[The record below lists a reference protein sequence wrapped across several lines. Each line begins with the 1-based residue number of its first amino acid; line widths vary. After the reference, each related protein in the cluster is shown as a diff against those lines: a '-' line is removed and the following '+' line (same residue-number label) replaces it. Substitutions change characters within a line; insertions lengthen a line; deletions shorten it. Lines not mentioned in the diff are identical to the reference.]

1 MNDFNQI
8 FNLQYWQEII
18 QINLT
23 PWRLFIALVD
33 IGLITFLIYKALR
46 SVQGTKLMTLVRG
59 VLLFI
64 LLKVI
69 SGWLGLGT
77 FEWLLNQVITYGV
90 IAAVIIFQPEI
101 RRGLESLGR
110 TTNVFSF
117 GMNGDNTQRKSSHIK
132 AYEKSFDY
140 MSERKIGALIVIE
153 QSQTL
158 EEYISTGI
166 RLDADITAEL
176 LINIFIP
183 NTPLH
188 DGAVIIQNDKIV
200 VTSAYLPLTENGK
213 ISKEFGTRH
222 RAAIG
227 VSEVSDAITL
237 IVSEETGAISIT
249 HNGEFMPDLS
259 KSEFHDFLI
268 KNLSESAAPNRR
280 DKFLK
285 KIKTSHNNKQ
295 VKKGG
300 SNEK

>member
-8 FNLQYWQEII
+8 FNLQSWQEII
-18 QINLT
+18 QLNLT
-23 PWRLFIALVD
+23 PWRLFIAIVD
-33 IGLITFLIYKALR
+33 ISLITFLIYSALR

-64 LLKVI
+64 MLKII

-90 IAAVIIFQPEI
+90 IAAVIVFQPEI

-110 TTNVFSF
+110 TTHIFSF
-117 GMNGDNTQRKSSHIK
+117 SLLDDKKKESSNIK

-166 RLDADITAEL
+166 KLDADITAEL

-188 DGAVIIQNDKIV
+188 DGAVIIQGGKIA

-227 VSEVSDAITL
+227 ISEVSDAITL
-237 IVSEETGAISIT
+237 IVSEETGGLSIT
-249 HNGEFMPDLS
+249 KNGEFYSDLS

-268 KNLSESAAPNRR
+268 KNLEDTTKPKKR
-280 DKFLK
+280 DRLLK
-285 KIKTSHNNKQ
+285 KLKTKRGQ
-295 VKKGG
+295 A
-300 SNEK
+300 NEK

>member
-8 FNLQYWQEII
+8 FNLQSWQEII
-18 QINLT
+18 QLNLT
-23 PWRLFIALVD
+23 PWRFFIAIVD
-33 IGLITFLIYKALR
+33 ISLITFLIYSALR

-64 LLKVI
+64 MLKII

-90 IAAVIIFQPEI
+90 IAAVIVFQPEI

-110 TTNVFSF
+110 TTNIFSF
-117 GMNGDNTQRKSSHIK
+117 SLLDDKKKQSSNIK

-166 RLDADITAEL
+166 KLDADITAEL

-188 DGAVIIQNDKIV
+188 DGAVIIQGDKIA

-227 VSEVSDAITL
+227 ISEVSDAITL
-237 IVSEETGAISIT
+237 IVSEETGGLSIT
-249 HNGEFMPDLS
+249 KNGEFYSDLS

-268 KNLSESAAPNRR
+268 KNLEDTTKPKKR
-280 DKFLK
+280 DRLLK
-285 KIKTSHNNKQ
+285 KLKTKRGQ
-295 VKKGG
+295 A
-300 SNEK
+300 NEK

>member
-18 QINLT
+18 QLNLT
-23 PWRLFIALVD
+23 PWRLLIAIVD
-33 IGLITFLIYKALR
+33 ISLVTLLIYMALR
-46 SVQGTKLMTLVRG
+46 SLQGTKMMTLVRG

-64 LLKVI
+64 LLKIV

-77 FEWLLNQVITYGV
+77 VEWLLNQVVTYGV
-90 IAAVIIFQPEI
+90 IAVVIIFQPEI

-110 TTNVFSF
+110 TTNLLSAGFLNDSL
-117 GMNGDNTQRKSSHIK
+117 RKNSHIK
-132 AYEKSFDY
+132 AYEKAFDY

-158 EEYISTGI
+158 EEYVSTGI
-166 RLDADITAEL
+166 KLDADITAEL

-188 DGAVIIQNDKIV
+188 DGAVIIQEDKIA
-200 VTSAYLPLTENGK
+200 VTSAYLPLTENGN

-227 VSEVSDAITL
+227 ISEVSDAMTL
-237 IVSEETGAISIT
+237 IVSEETGGMSIT
-249 HNGEFMPDLS
+249 ANGEFYSDLS

-268 KNLSESAAPNRR
+268 KNLEEANATNKSGN
-280 DKFLK
+280 FWK
-285 KIKTSHNNKQ
+285 KLTA
-295 VKKGG
+295 KKGQA
-300 SNEK
+300 NEK

>member
-8 FNLQYWQEII
+8 FNLQSWQEII
-18 QINLT
+18 QLNLT
-23 PWRLFIALVD
+23 PWRLFIAIVD
-33 IGLITFLIYKALR
+33 ISLITFLIYSALR

-64 LLKVI
+64 MLKII

-90 IAAVIIFQPEI
+90 IAAVIVFQPEI

-110 TTNVFSF
+110 TTNIFSF
-117 GMNGDNTQRKSSHIK
+117 SLSDDKKRQSSHIK

-153 QSQTL
+153 QYQTL

-166 RLDADITAEL
+166 KLDADITSEL

-188 DGAVIIQNDKIV
+188 DGAVIIQGDKIA
-200 VTSAYLPLTENGK
+200 VTSAYLPLTENSK

-227 VSEVSDAITL
+227 ISEVSDAITL
-237 IVSEETGAISIT
+237 IVSEETGGLSIT
-249 HNGEFMPDLS
+249 KNGEFYSDLS

-268 KNLSESAAPNRR
+268 KNLEDTNKMNKR
-280 DKFLK
+280 DRLLK
-285 KIKTSHNNKQ
+285 KLKSKRGQ
-295 VKKGG
+295 

>member
-8 FNLQYWQEII
+8 FNLQSWQEII
-18 QINLT
+18 QLNLT
-23 PWRLFIALVD
+23 PWRLFIAIVD
-33 IGLITFLIYKALR
+33 ISLITFLIYSALR

-64 LLKVI
+64 LLKII

-110 TTNVFSF
+110 TTNIFSF
-117 GMNGDNTQRKSSHIK
+117 SLSDDKKKQSSHIK

-140 MSERKIGALIVIE
+140 MSERRIGALIVIE

-158 EEYISTGI
+158 EEYTSTGI
-166 RLDADITAEL
+166 KLDADISSEL

-188 DGAVIIQNDKIV
+188 DGAVIIQGDKIA

-227 VSEVSDAITL
+227 ISEVSDAITL
-237 IVSEETGAISIT
+237 IVSEETGGLSIT
-249 HNGEFMPDLS
+249 KNGEFYSDLS

-268 KNLSESAAPNRR
+268 KNLEDTSKPKKR
-280 DKFLK
+280 DRLLK
-285 KIKTSHNNKQ
+285 KLKAKRGQ
-295 VKKGG
+295 A
-300 SNEK
+300 NEK

>member
-8 FNLQYWQEII
+8 FNLQSWQEII
-18 QINLT
+18 QLNLT
-23 PWRLFIALVD
+23 PWRLFIAIVD
-33 IGLITFLIYKALR
+33 ISLITFLIYSALR

-64 LLKVI
+64 MLKII

-90 IAAVIIFQPEI
+90 IAAVIVFQPEI

-110 TTNVFSF
+110 TTNIFSF
-117 GMNGDNTQRKSSHIK
+117 SLLDDKKKQSSNIK

-166 RLDADITAEL
+166 KLDADITAEL

-188 DGAVIIQNDKIV
+188 DGAVIIQGDKIA

-227 VSEVSDAITL
+227 ISEASDAITL
-237 IVSEETGAISIT
+237 IVSEETGGLSIT
-249 HNGEFMPDLS
+249 KNGEFYSDLS

-268 KNLSESAAPNRR
+268 KNLEDTTKPKKR
-280 DKFLK
+280 DRLLK
-285 KIKTSHNNKQ
+285 KLKTKRGQ
-295 VKKGG
+295 A
-300 SNEK
+300 NEK

>member
-8 FNLQYWQEII
+8 FNLQSWQEII
-18 QINLT
+18 QLNLT
-23 PWRLFIALVD
+23 PWRLFIAIVD
-33 IGLITFLIYKALR
+33 ISLITFLIYSALR

-64 LLKVI
+64 MLKII

-90 IAAVIIFQPEI
+90 IATVIVFQPEI

-110 TTNVFSF
+110 TTNIFSF
-117 GMNGDNTQRKSSHIK
+117 SLSDDKKRQSSHIK

-166 RLDADITAEL
+166 KLDADITSEL

-188 DGAVIIQNDKIV
+188 DGAVIIQGDKIA
-200 VTSAYLPLTENGK
+200 VTSAYLPLTENSK

-227 VSEVSDAITL
+227 ISEVSDAITL
-237 IVSEETGAISIT
+237 IVSEETGGLSIT
-249 HNGEFMPDLS
+249 KNGEFYSDLS

-268 KNLSESAAPNRR
+268 KNLEDTNKMNKR
-280 DKFLK
+280 DRLLK
-285 KIKTSHNNKQ
+285 KLKSKRGQ
-295 VKKGG
+295 

>member
-8 FNLQYWQEII
+8 FNLQSWQEII
-18 QINLT
+18 QLNLT
-23 PWRLFIALVD
+23 PWRLFIAIVD
-33 IGLITFLIYKALR
+33 ISLITFLIYSALR

-64 LLKVI
+64 MLKII

-90 IAAVIIFQPEI
+90 IAAVIVFQPEI

-110 TTNVFSF
+110 TTNIFSF
-117 GMNGDNTQRKSSHIK
+117 SLSDDKKRQSSHIK

-166 RLDADITAEL
+166 KLDADITSEL

-188 DGAVIIQNDKIV
+188 DGAVIIQGDKIA
-200 VTSAYLPLTENGK
+200 VTSGYLPLTENSK

-227 VSEVSDAITL
+227 ISEVSDAITL
-237 IVSEETGAISIT
+237 IVSEETGGLSIT
-249 HNGEFMPDLS
+249 KNGEFYSDLS

-268 KNLSESAAPNRR
+268 KNLEDTNKMNKR
-280 DKFLK
+280 DRLLK
-285 KIKTSHNNKQ
+285 KLKSKRGQ
-295 VKKGG
+295 

>member
-8 FNLQYWQEII
+8 FNLQSWQEII
-18 QINLT
+18 QLNLT
-23 PWRLFIALVD
+23 PWRLFIAIVD
-33 IGLITFLIYKALR
+33 ISLITFLIYSALR

-64 LLKVI
+64 MLKII

-90 IAAVIIFQPEI
+90 IAAVIVFQPEI

-110 TTNVFSF
+110 TTNIFSF
-117 GMNGDNTQRKSSHIK
+117 SLLDDKKKQSSNIK

-166 RLDADITAEL
+166 KLDADITAEL

-188 DGAVIIQNDKIV
+188 DGAVIIQGDKIA

-227 VSEVSDAITL
+227 ISEVSDAITL
-237 IVSEETGAISIT
+237 IVSEETGGLSIT
-249 HNGEFMPDLS
+249 KNGEFYSDLS
-259 KSEFHDFLI
+259 KNEIHDFLI
-268 KNLSESAAPNRR
+268 KNLEDTTKPKKR
-280 DKFLK
+280 DRLLK
-285 KIKTSHNNKQ
+285 KLKTKRGQ
-295 VKKGG
+295 A
-300 SNEK
+300 NEK

>member
-8 FNLQYWQEII
+8 FNLQSWQEII
-18 QINLT
+18 QLNLT
-23 PWRLFIALVD
+23 PWRLFIAIVD
-33 IGLITFLIYKALR
+33 ISLITFLIYSALR

-64 LLKVI
+64 MLKII

-90 IAAVIIFQPEI
+90 IAAVIVFQPEI

-110 TTNVFSF
+110 TTNIFSF
-117 GMNGDNTQRKSSHIK
+117 NLLDDKKKQSSNIK

-166 RLDADITAEL
+166 KLDADITAEL

-188 DGAVIIQNDKIV
+188 DGAVIIQGDKIA

-227 VSEVSDAITL
+227 ISEVSDAITL
-237 IVSEETGAISIT
+237 IVSEETGGLST
-249 HNGEFMPDLS
+249 TKNGEFYSDLS

-268 KNLSESAAPNRR
+268 KNLEDTTKPKKR
-280 DKFLK
+280 DRLLK
-285 KIKTSHNNKQ
+285 KLKTKRGQ
-295 VKKGG
+295 A
-300 SNEK
+300 NEK

>member
-8 FNLQYWQEII
+8 FNLQSWQEII
-18 QINLT
+18 QLNLT
-23 PWRLFIALVD
+23 PWRLFIAFVD
-33 IGLITFLIYKALR
+33 ISLITFLIYSALR

-64 LLKVI
+64 MLKII

-90 IAAVIIFQPEI
+90 IAAVIVFQPEI

-110 TTNVFSF
+110 TTNIFSF
-117 GMNGDNTQRKSSHIK
+117 SLLDDKKKQSSNIK

-166 RLDADITAEL
+166 KLDADITAEL

-188 DGAVIIQNDKIV
+188 DGAVIIQGDKIA

-227 VSEVSDAITL
+227 ISEVSDAITL
-237 IVSEETGAISIT
+237 IVSEETGGLSIT
-249 HNGEFMPDLS
+249 KNGEFYSDLS

-268 KNLSESAAPNRR
+268 KNLEDTTKPKKR
-280 DKFLK
+280 DRLLK
-285 KIKTSHNNKQ
+285 KLKTKRGQ
-295 VKKGG
+295 A
-300 SNEK
+300 NEK

>member
-8 FNLQYWQEII
+8 FNLQSWQEII
-18 QINLT
+18 QLNLT
-23 PWRLFIALVD
+23 PWRLFIAIVD
-33 IGLITFLIYKALR
+33 ISLITFLIYSALR

-64 LLKVI
+64 MLKII

-90 IAAVIIFQPEI
+90 IAAVIVFQPEI

-110 TTNVFSF
+110 TTNIFSF
-117 GMNGDNTQRKSSHIK
+117 SLSDGKQKQSNYIK

-140 MSERKIGALIVIE
+140 MSERRIGALIVIE

-158 EEYISTGI
+158 EEYTSTGI
-166 RLDADITAEL
+166 KLDADISSEL

-188 DGAVIIQNDKIV
+188 DGAVIIQEDKIA
-200 VTSAYLPLTENGK
+200 VTSAYLPLTENGN

-222 RAAIG
+222 RAGIG
-227 VSEVSDAITL
+227 ISEVSDAITL
-237 IVSEETGAISIT
+237 IVSEETGAMSIT
-249 HNGEFMPDLS
+249 KNGEFYTDLS

-268 KNLSESAAPNRR
+268 KNLENTSKMN
-280 DKFLK
+280 KQNKLLK
-285 KIKTSHNNKQ
+285 KLKTKRGQ
-295 VKKGG
+295 G
-300 SNEK
+300 NEK

>member
-8 FNLQYWQEII
+8 FNLQSWQEII
-18 QINLT
+18 QLNLT
-23 PWRLFIALVD
+23 PWRLFIAIVD
-33 IGLITFLIYKALR
+33 ISLITFLIYSALR

-64 LLKVI
+64 MLKI
-69 SGWLGLGT
+69 IIGWLGLGT

-90 IAAVIIFQPEI
+90 IAAVIVFQPEI

-110 TTNVFSF
+110 TTNIFSF
-117 GMNGDNTQRKSSHIK
+117 SLSDDKKRQSSHIK

-166 RLDADITAEL
+166 KLDADITSEL

-188 DGAVIIQNDKIV
+188 DGAVIIQGDKIA
-200 VTSAYLPLTENGK
+200 VTSAYLPLTENSK

-227 VSEVSDAITL
+227 ISEVSDAITL
-237 IVSEETGAISIT
+237 IVSEETGGLSIT
-249 HNGEFMPDLS
+249 KNGEFYSDLS

-268 KNLSESAAPNRR
+268 KNLEDTNKMNKR
-280 DKFLK
+280 DRLLK
-285 KIKTSHNNKQ
+285 KLKSKRGQ
-295 VKKGG
+295 

>member
-8 FNLQYWQEII
+8 FNLQSWQEII
-18 QINLT
+18 QLNLT
-23 PWRLFIALVD
+23 PWRLFIAIVD
-33 IGLITFLIYKALR
+33 ISLITFLIYSALR

-64 LLKVI
+64 MLKII

-90 IAAVIIFQPEI
+90 IAAVIVFQPEI

-110 TTNVFSF
+110 TTNIFSF
-117 GMNGDNTQRKSSHIK
+117 SLSDDKKRQSSHIK

-166 RLDADITAEL
+166 KLDADITSEL

-188 DGAVIIQNDKIV
+188 DGAVIIQGDKIA
-200 VTSAYLPLTENGK
+200 VTSAYLPLTENSK

-227 VSEVSDAITL
+227 TSEVSDAITL
-237 IVSEETGAISIT
+237 IVSEETGGLSIT
-249 HNGEFMPDLS
+249 KNGEFYSDLS

-268 KNLSESAAPNRR
+268 KNLEDTNKMNKR
-280 DKFLK
+280 DRLLK
-285 KIKTSHNNKQ
+285 KLKSKRGQ
-295 VKKGG
+295 

>member
-8 FNLQYWQEII
+8 FNLQSWQEII
-18 QINLT
+18 QLNLT
-23 PWRLFIALVD
+23 PWRLFIAIVD
-33 IGLITFLIYKALR
+33 ISLVTFLIYSALR

-64 LLKVI
+64 MLKII

-90 IAAVIIFQPEI
+90 IAAVIVFQPEI

-110 TTNVFSF
+110 TTNIFSF
-117 GMNGDNTQRKSSHIK
+117 SLSDDKKRQSSHIK

-166 RLDADITAEL
+166 KLDADITSEL

-188 DGAVIIQNDKIV
+188 DGAVIIQGDKIA
-200 VTSAYLPLTENGK
+200 VTSAYLPLTENSK

-227 VSEVSDAITL
+227 ISEVSDAITL
-237 IVSEETGAISIT
+237 IVSEETGGLSIT
-249 HNGEFMPDLS
+249 KNGEFYSDLS

-268 KNLSESAAPNRR
+268 KNLEDTNKMNKR
-280 DKFLK
+280 DRLLK
-285 KIKTSHNNKQ
+285 KLKSKRGQ
-295 VKKGG
+295 

>member
-8 FNLQYWQEII
+8 FNLQSWQEII
-18 QINLT
+18 QLNLT
-23 PWRLFIALVD
+23 PWRLFIAIVD
-33 IGLITFLIYKALR
+33 ISLITFLIYSALR

-64 LLKVI
+64 MLKII

-90 IAAVIIFQPEI
+90 IAAVIVFQPEI

-110 TTNVFSF
+110 TTNIFSF
-117 GMNGDNTQRKSSHIK
+117 SLSDDKKRQSSHIK

-166 RLDADITAEL
+166 KLDADITSEL

-183 NTPLH
+183 KTPLH
-188 DGAVIIQNDKIV
+188 DGAVIIQGDKIA
-200 VTSAYLPLTENGK
+200 VTSAYLPLTENSK

-227 VSEVSDAITL
+227 ISEVSDAITL
-237 IVSEETGAISIT
+237 IVSEETGGLSIT
-249 HNGEFMPDLS
+249 KNGEFYSDLS

-268 KNLSESAAPNRR
+268 KNLEDTNKMNKR
-280 DKFLK
+280 DRLLK
-285 KIKTSHNNKQ
+285 KLKSKRGQ
-295 VKKGG
+295 

>member
-8 FNLQYWQEII
+8 FNLQSWQEII
-18 QINLT
+18 QLNLT
-23 PWRLFIALVD
+23 PWRLFIAIVD
-33 IGLITFLIYKALR
+33 ISLITFLIYSALR
-46 SVQGTKLMTLVRG
+46 SVQGTKLTTLVRG

-64 LLKVI
+64 MLKII

-90 IAAVIIFQPEI
+90 IAAVIVFQPEI

-110 TTNVFSF
+110 TTNIFSF
-117 GMNGDNTQRKSSHIK
+117 SLLDDKKKQSSNIK

-166 RLDADITAEL
+166 KLDADITAEL

-188 DGAVIIQNDKIV
+188 DGAVIIQGDKIA

-227 VSEVSDAITL
+227 ISEVSDAITL
-237 IVSEETGAISIT
+237 IVSEETGGLSIT
-249 HNGEFMPDLS
+249 KNGEFYSDLS

-268 KNLSESAAPNRR
+268 KNLEDTTKPKKR
-280 DKFLK
+280 DRLLK
-285 KIKTSHNNKQ
+285 KLKTKRGQ
-295 VKKGG
+295 A
-300 SNEK
+300 NEK

>member
-8 FNLQYWQEII
+8 FNLQSWQEII
-18 QINLT
+18 QLNLT
-23 PWRLFIALVD
+23 PWRLFIAIVD
-33 IGLITFLIYKALR
+33 ISLITFLIYSALR

-64 LLKVI
+64 MLKII

-90 IAAVIIFQPEI
+90 IAAVIVFQPEI

-110 TTNVFSF
+110 TTNIFSF
-117 GMNGDNTQRKSSHIK
+117 SLSDDKKRQSSHIK

-166 RLDADITAEL
+166 KLDADITSEL

-188 DGAVIIQNDKIV
+188 DGAVIIQGDKIA
-200 VTSAYLPLTENGK
+200 VTSAYLPLTENSK

-227 VSEVSDAITL
+227 ISEVSDAITL
-237 IVSEETGAISIT
+237 IVSEETGGLSIT
-249 HNGEFMPDLS
+249 KNGQFYSDLS

-268 KNLSESAAPNRR
+268 KNLEDTNKMNKR
-280 DKFLK
+280 DRLLK
-285 KIKTSHNNKQ
+285 KLKSKRGQ
-295 VKKGG
+295 

>member
-8 FNLQYWQEII
+8 FNLQSWQEII
-18 QINLT
+18 QLNLT
-23 PWRLFIALVD
+23 PWRLFIAIVD
-33 IGLITFLIYKALR
+33 ISLITFLIYSALR

-64 LLKVI
+64 MLKII

-90 IAAVIIFQPEI
+90 IAAVIVFQPEI

-110 TTNVFSF
+110 TTNIFSF
-117 GMNGDNTQRKSSHIK
+117 SLLDDKKKQSSNIK

-140 MSERKIGALIVIE
+140 LSERKIGALIVIE

-166 RLDADITAEL
+166 KLDADITAEL

-188 DGAVIIQNDKIV
+188 DGAVIIQGDKIA

-227 VSEVSDAITL
+227 ISEVSDAITL
-237 IVSEETGAISIT
+237 IVSEETGGLSIT
-249 HNGEFMPDLS
+249 KNGEFYSDLS

-268 KNLSESAAPNRR
+268 KNLEDTTKPKKR
-280 DKFLK
+280 DRLLK
-285 KIKTSHNNKQ
+285 KLKTKRGQ
-295 VKKGG
+295 A
-300 SNEK
+300 NEK

>member
-8 FNLQYWQEII
+8 FNLQSWQEII
-18 QINLT
+18 QLNLT
-23 PWRLFIALVD
+23 PWRLFIAIVD
-33 IGLITFLIYKALR
+33 ISLITFLIYSALR

-64 LLKVI
+64 MLKII

-90 IAAVIIFQPEI
+90 IAAVIVFQPEI

-110 TTNVFSF
+110 TTNIFSF
-117 GMNGDNTQRKSSHIK
+117 NLLDDKKKQSSNIK

-166 RLDADITAEL
+166 KLDADITAEL

-188 DGAVIIQNDKIV
+188 DGAVIIQGDKIA

-227 VSEVSDAITL
+227 ISEVSDAITL
-237 IVSEETGAISIT
+237 IVSEETGGLSIT
-249 HNGEFMPDLS
+249 KNGEFYSDLS

-268 KNLSESAAPNRR
+268 KNLEDTTKPKKR
-280 DKFLK
+280 DRLLK
-285 KIKTSHNNKQ
+285 KLKTKRGQ
-295 VKKGG
+295 A
-300 SNEK
+300 NEK

>member
-8 FNLQYWQEII
+8 FNLQSWQEII
-18 QINLT
+18 QLNMT
-23 PWRLFIALVD
+23 PWRLFIAIVD
-33 IGLITFLIYKALR
+33 ISLITFLIYSALR

-64 LLKVI
+64 MLKII

-90 IAAVIIFQPEI
+90 IAAVIVFQPEI

-110 TTNVFSF
+110 TTNIFSF
-117 GMNGDNTQRKSSHIK
+117 SLSDDKKKQSSHIK

-166 RLDADITAEL
+166 KLDADITAEL

-188 DGAVIIQNDKIV
+188 DGAVIIKGDKIA
-200 VTSAYLPLTENGK
+200 VTSAYLPLTENSK

-227 VSEVSDAITL
+227 ISEVSDAITL
-237 IVSEETGAISIT
+237 IVSEETGGLSIT
-249 HNGEFMPDLS
+249 KNGEFYSDLS

-268 KNLSESAAPNRR
+268 KNLEDTNKTNKR
-280 DKFLK
+280 DRLLK
-285 KIKTSHNNKQ
+285 KLKSKRGQ
-295 VKKGG
+295 

>member
-8 FNLQYWQEII
+8 FNLQSWQEII
-18 QINLT
+18 QLNLT
-23 PWRLFIALVD
+23 PWRLFIAIVD
-33 IGLITFLIYKALR
+33 ISLITFLIYSALR

-64 LLKVI
+64 LLKII

-90 IAAVIIFQPEI
+90 IAAVIVFQPEI

-110 TTNVFSF
+110 TTNIFSF
-117 GMNGDNTQRKSSHIK
+117 SLSDDMKKQSSHIK

-140 MSERKIGALIVIE
+140 MSERRIGALIVIE

-166 RLDADITAEL
+166 KLDADITAEL

-188 DGAVIIQNDKIV
+188 DGAVIIQGDKIA

-227 VSEVSDAITL
+227 ISEVSDAITL
-237 IVSEETGAISIT
+237 IVSEETGGLSIT
-249 HNGEFMPDLS
+249 KNGEFYSDLS
-259 KSEFHDFLI
+259 KSEFHDYLI
-268 KNLSESAAPNRR
+268 KNLEDTSKPKKR
-280 DKFLK
+280 DRLLK
-285 KIKTSHNNKQ
+285 KLKAKRGQ
-295 VKKGG
+295 A
-300 SNEK
+300 NEK

>member
-8 FNLQYWQEII
+8 FNLQSWQEII
-18 QINLT
+18 QLNLT
-23 PWRLFIALVD
+23 PWRLFIAIVD
-33 IGLITFLIYKALR
+33 ISLITFLIYSALR
-46 SVQGTKLMTLVRG
+46 SVQGSKLMTLVRG

-64 LLKVI
+64 MLKII

-90 IAAVIIFQPEI
+90 IAAVIVFQPEI

-110 TTNVFSF
+110 TTNIFSF
-117 GMNGDNTQRKSSHIK
+117 SLLDDKKKQSSNIK

-166 RLDADITAEL
+166 KLDADITAEL

-188 DGAVIIQNDKIV
+188 DGAVIIQGDKIA

-227 VSEVSDAITL
+227 ISEVSGAITL
-237 IVSEETGAISIT
+237 IVSEETGGLSIT
-249 HNGEFMPDLS
+249 KNGEFYSDLS

-268 KNLSESAAPNRR
+268 KNLEDTTKPKKR
-280 DKFLK
+280 DRLLK
-285 KIKTSHNNKQ
+285 KLKTKRGQ
-295 VKKGG
+295 A
-300 SNEK
+300 NEK

>member
-8 FNLQYWQEII
+8 FNLQSWQEII
-18 QINLT
+18 QLNLT
-23 PWRLFIALVD
+23 PWRLFIAIVD
-33 IGLITFLIYKALR
+33 ISLIAFLIYSALR

-64 LLKVI
+64 MLKII

-90 IAAVIIFQPEI
+90 IAAVIVFQPEI

-110 TTNVFSF
+110 TTNIFSF
-117 GMNGDNTQRKSSHIK
+117 SLLDDKKKQSSNIK

-140 MSERKIGALIVIE
+140 MRERKIGALIVIE

-166 RLDADITAEL
+166 KLDADITAEL

-188 DGAVIIQNDKIV
+188 DGAVIIQGDKIA

-227 VSEVSDAITL
+227 ISEVSDAITL
-237 IVSEETGAISIT
+237 IVSEETGGLSIT
-249 HNGEFMPDLS
+249 KNGEFYSDLS

-268 KNLSESAAPNRR
+268 KNLEDTTKPKKR
-280 DKFLK
+280 DRLLK
-285 KIKTSHNNKQ
+285 KLKTKRGQ
-295 VKKGG
+295 A
-300 SNEK
+300 NEK